1 MDGKELLHREGN
13 HGDAGDQQAD
23 GLLVIEAE
31 PVQMADA
38 GRKIQDFQE
47 EF

>member
-1 MDGKELLHREGN
+1 MNGKELLHREGN
-13 HGDAGDQQAD
+13 HDNAGDQQAD

-38 GRKIQDFQE
+38 GREIQDFQK